1 MNAKGYP
8 TRDEIVSALTKSR
21 TSPARGI
28 AGLSLAAMVAVLGG
42 CGPSSSAD
50 PNAAADIAPAP
61 HPQDVEAQ
69 DTMMGTFDTRF
80 DE

>member
-21 TSPARGI
+21 SSPARGI

-50 PNAAADIAPAP
+50 PNAAAVTEPESQRP
-61 HPQDVEAQ
+61 EVEEREI
-69 DTMMGTFDTRF
+69 MGTFDASF